1 MGKAYGTPIPQ
12 TTDGPQLRGAE
23 RQALDV
29 LDRSYAGCPPDVL
42 WRIEAVSYSQCVD
55 PDADRYEN
63 TPPRLELFALP
74 VHKWTPHGA
83 TLEEW
88 AGARRCWVRLDGNAK
103 QYASRT
109 VADAL
114 EQFRRRRQAQIRI
127 LQAQLA
133 RAEREL
139 ALAQPCPV
147 APAPRP

>member
-12 TTDGPQLRGAE
+12 TTDGPQLRSAE
-23 RQALDV
+23 SQAEARQVDGFE
-29 LDRSYAGCPPDVL
+29 YL

-55 PDADRYEN
+55 PDADRYES
-63 TPPRLELFALP
+63 TPPRLELFF
-74 VHKWTPHGA
+74 VSVKRWTPHGA
-83 TLEEW
+83 TLWEGRW
-88 AGARRCWVRLDGNAK
+88 TDLRADRK

-114 EQFRRRRQAQIRI
+114 EQFRRRRVAQIHI

-139 ALAQPCPV
+139 ALTQPHPLTTGPF
-147 APAPRP
+147 PA